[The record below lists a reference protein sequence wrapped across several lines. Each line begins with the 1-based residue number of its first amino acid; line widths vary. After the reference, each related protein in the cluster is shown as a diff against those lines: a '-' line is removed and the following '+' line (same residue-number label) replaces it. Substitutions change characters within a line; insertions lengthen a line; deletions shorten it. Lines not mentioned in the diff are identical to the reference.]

1 MVNET
6 KFLLNSIIHWKVG
19 HIKRSG
25 NIAAHK
31 LAKFGL
37 SIIED
42 HLWRDAYPF
51 YIHEEVYGDIIDFED

>member
-42 HLWRDAYPF
+42 HLWREGCLPF
-51 YIHEEVYGDIIDFED
+51 LHS